1 MNVLGEVKSME
12 KMKRLEE
19 MRTTN
24 VSKMRINPYK
34 MEMKMNFQ
42 LNVGMKPVEK
52 KKYIHTN
59 FLRWSALIG

>member
-42 LNVGMKPVEK
+42 LNIGMKPVEK
-52 KKYIHTN
+52 KIYTYKCP
-59 FLRWSALIG
+59 

>member
-34 MEMKMNFQ
+34 MEIKMNFQ

-52 KKYIHTN
+52 KIYTYK
-59 FLRWSALIG
+59 FP

>member
-34 MEMKMNFQ
+34 MEIKMNFQ
-42 LNVGMKPVEK
+42 LNIGMKPVEK
-52 KKYIHTN
+52 KIYTYK
-59 FLRWSALIG
+59 FP

>member
-52 KKYIHTN
+52 KIYTYK
-59 FLRWSALIG
+59 FP

>member
-42 LNVGMKPVEK
+42 LNIGMKPVEK
-52 KKYIHTN
+52 KIYTYK
-59 FLRWSALIG
+59 FP

>member
-42 LNVGMKPVEK
+42 LNG
-52 KKYIHTN
+52 
-59 FLRWSALIG
+59 